1 MTIVNPSILSGFM
14 ELLPEDQI
22 LFNGMKKSI
31 EDCFKKYAYLPID
44 TPIIERTEVLLAKGG
59 GETSKQVFHI
69 ESSSRDM
76 ALRFDLTVPLARY
89 VAEHYHELEFPFRRY
104 HIGKVYRGE
113 RSQRGRFKEFYQCD
127 IDIIG
132 DETLDI
138 RNDAEIPVVIYD
150 IFKALQFTDLRFHIN
165 NRKVLNGFLNHH
177 GIMDFTAVLRAID
190 KIAKVTAEDM
200 KEMLFEILNSKEK
213 VEVVLD
219 FITFKG
225 SNTETI
231 EHLRS
236 LNIDNPLFVEG
247 VEELSEVY
255 KYMRLYNLPDENIKL
270 DMSITRGLDYYTG
283 TVYETFLNN
292 YESIGSV
299 CSGGR
304 YEDLASNYT
313 KKSLPGVGISIGLTR
328 LFYQLKDADLI
339 NLPVKPVSDVVV
351 FPMKNCYE
359 RGIEVLNELRNN
371 DIISQVYFEEGKF
384 RKKLSYANKLN
395 IPYII
400 IIGENELKDN
410 TVSLKNMTTGEQ
422 NTVSLEEAIKVLKS

>member
-1 MTIVNPSILSGFM
+1 M
-14 ELLPEDQI
+14 
-22 LFNGMKKSI
+22 
-31 EDCFKKYAYLPID
+31 
-44 TPIIERTEVLLAKGG
+44 
-59 GETSKQVFHI
+59 
-69 ESSSRDM
+69 
-76 ALRFDLTVPLARY
+76 
-89 VAEHYHELEFPFRRY
+89 
-104 HIGKVYRGE
+104 
-113 RSQRGRFKEFYQCD
+113 
-127 IDIIG
+127 
-132 DETLDI
+132 
-138 RNDAEIPVVIYD
+138 
-150 IFKALQFTDLRFHIN
+150 
-165 NRKVLNGFLNHH
+165 
-177 GIMDFTAVLRAID
+177 
-190 KIAKVTAEDM
+190 
-200 KEMLFEILNSKEK
+200 
-213 VEVVLD
+213 
-219 FITFKG
+219 
-225 SNTETI
+225 
-231 EHLRS
+231 
-236 LNIDNPLFVEG
+236 EG
-247 VEELSEVY
+247 VEELRDVY

-339 NLPVKPVSDVVV
+339 NLPVKPVSDVIV
-351 FPMKNCYE
+351 FPMENCYE

-371 DIISQVYFEEGKF
+371 DIIGQVYFEEGKF

-400 IIGENELKDN
+400 IIGENELNDN